1 VNGSAHRDRAGGS
14 SDVTSIFQRALG
26 RQFSQLHPRLQ
37 HRLSMTS
44 EDGLAQVGIG
54 VMSEMTRSR
63 LAAVPVLTLGRMRRL
78 ELPPAGREVR
88 YHLANYAY
96 RDTFERETF
105 AYSRRFLLG
114 HQVNRFDDTMVFSE
128 RRGCIVNY
136 LGSHQ
141 DIAAE
146 LHLQPTE
153 SGGLRMRGGN
163 QRIYQ
168 GRFGLKLPD
177 ALAAKAEV
185 IETFDEEAERFTI
198 SVQIA
203 AAGRRLFGYR
213 GWFQLAEVPFTA
225 EQIPL
230 GIRPDRERRQD

>member
-1 VNGSAHRDRAGGS
+1 
-14 SDVTSIFQRALG
+14 
-26 RQFSQLHPRLQ
+26 
-37 HRLSMTS
+37 MTS
-44 EDGLAQVGIG
+44 DDGLAQVGVG

-63 LAAVPVLTLGRMRRL
+63 LAGVAVVALGRMRRL
-78 ELPPAGREVR
+78 ELPAAGREVR

-96 RDTFERETF
+96 RDTFGRETF

-114 HQVNRFDDTMVFSE
+114 HRVNRFDDTMVFSE

-146 LHLQPTE
+146 LHLEPTK
-153 SGGLRMRGGN
+153 GGGVRMRGGN

-168 GRFGLKLPD
+168 GRLGLKLSG

-185 IETFDEEAERFTI
+185 VETFDEEAERFTI
-198 SVQIA
+198 TVDIA

-213 GWFQLAEVPFTA
+213 GWFQLTEVPLTA
-225 EQIPL
+225 EGIPH

>member
-1 VNGSAHRDRAGGS
+1 MGGS
-14 SDVTSIFQRALG
+14 CDVSSIFERALG

-37 HRLSMTS
+37 RRLSMTS
-44 EDGLAQVGIG
+44 DDGLAQVGVG
-54 VMSEMTRSR
+54 VMSDMTRSR
-63 LAAVPVLTLGRMRRL
+63 LAGVPVIALGRMRRL
-78 ELPPAGREVR
+78 ELPAAGREVR
-88 YHLANYAY
+88 YNLANYAY
-96 RDTFERETF
+96 RDTFGRETF

-114 HQVNRFDDTMVFSE
+114 DRVSRFDDTMVFSE

-146 LHLQPTE
+146 LHLEPTE
-153 SGGLRMRGGN
+153 GGGVRMRGGN

-177 ALAAKAEV
+177 AVAANAAV
-185 IETFDEEAERFTI
+185 VETFDEETERFRIT
-198 SVQIA
+198 VDVA

-213 GWFQLAEVPFTA
+213 GWFQLTEVPLTA
-225 EQIPL
+225 EQIPP